1 MPRTDNEVRV
11 TPSVLDR
18 LLDYEPEISRE
29 PIASRAKSLRE
40 FKQAVKRDL
49 EWLLNTRQVAEEFP
63 PEMKQVR
70 HSLAAYGLPDFS
82 NVSTKNPTDQKQ
94 MLHQIEEA
102 ISFFEPRLEDVVV
115 TLEPSRDTER
125 AMHFHID
132 ARLRVEPAPEP
143 VMFDTVLQLG
153 SGQYVVQGE

>member
-40 FKQAVKRDL
+40 LKQAVKRDL
-49 EWLLNTRQVAEEFP
+49 EWLLNTRQVAEELP
-63 PEMKQVR
+63 PDLKQVR
-70 HSLAAYGLPDFS
+70 NSLAAYGLPDFS
-82 NVSTKNPTDQKQ
+82 NVSTQNPADQKN
-94 MLHQIEEA
+94 MLREIEDA
-102 ISFFEPRLEDVVV
+102 IRIFEPRLENVVV
-115 TLEPSRDTER
+115 TLEPTRNTER
-125 AMHFHID
+125 AMRFRID
-132 ARLRVEPAPEP
+132 AHLKIEPAPEP

-153 SGQYVVQGE
+153 SGHYVVQGE